1 MEKLKEENKILLNK
15 RTSLINIMI
24 ILTGGI
30 LGLIVSDMN
39 SLKIYILLLIGI
51 YFDILFLCNILSI
64 DNKLKQNL
72 KEL

>member
-15 RTSLINIMI
+15 WTSLINIMI

>member
-24 ILTGGI
+24 ILTGGT
-30 LGLIVSDMN
+30 LGLIISDIN
-39 SLKIYILLLIGI
+39 SIKIYVLLFICI
-51 YFDILFLCNILSI
+51 YFDVLFLCNILSI
-64 DNKLKQNL
+64 DDKLKQNL

>member
-1 MEKLKEENKILLNK
+1 MEKLKEENKVLLNK

-30 LGLIVSDMN
+30 LGLIISDMN
-39 SLKIYILLLIGI
+39 SLKVYILLLIGI

-64 DNKLKQNL
+64 DDKLKQNL

>member
-1 MEKLKEENKILLNK
+1 
-15 RTSLINIMI
+15 MI

-30 LGLIVSDMN
+30 LGLIISDMN